1 MFDGQPW
8 IVGDLSADAI
18 HDLLLGIALQ
28 GNSNRPIAARV
39 QSRPDRVAGLLGEGN
54 PTSAQAISGCA
65 YNFGQRPYQIRRP
78 RPIRLAAG
86 SLQAASAEIDRL
98 LEVCGAVE
106 SAPAHDRDRALTPG
120 ASAWELR
127 PLPLGRWPA
136 EKL

>member
-1 MFDGQPW
+1 MGRFWWSSIFDATLGFPGEGPRASWIHLASQVLHGGAVFDGQPW
-8 IVGDLSADAI
+8 IAEALSADAI

-78 RPIRLAAG
+78 
-86 SLQAASAEIDRL
+86 
-98 LEVCGAVE
+98 
-106 SAPAHDRDRALTPG
+106 
-120 ASAWELR
+120 
-127 PLPLGRWPA
+127 
-136 EKL
+136 